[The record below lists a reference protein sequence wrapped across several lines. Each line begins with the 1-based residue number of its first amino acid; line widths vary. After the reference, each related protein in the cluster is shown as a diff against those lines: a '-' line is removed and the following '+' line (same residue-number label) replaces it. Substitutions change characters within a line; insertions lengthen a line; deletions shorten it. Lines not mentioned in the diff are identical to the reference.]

1 MAKYI
6 TNTNGTLTEAETGLL
21 GGATD
26 ANKIPNLD
34 ANGKLTEAMMP
45 TGVGRDVNT
54 IVTSESLSAG
64 DFVNVWNDGGVTKV
78 RKADCTGANA
88 SKKAHGFVLAAFN
101 HPTTAEVYFEGTN
114 TGVSG
119 LTGGDVF
126 LAATAGQATN
136 TVPTTSTYTVQRIG
150 VAVSAT
156 AINFEKGEA
165 IVLV

>member
-6 TNTNGTLTEAETGLL
+6 TNANGTLTELATGSV

-54 IVTSESLSAG
+54 IATSESLSAG
-64 DFVNVWNDGGVTKV
+64 DFVNVWDDAGTTKV

-88 SKKAHGFVLAAFN
+88 SKKAHGFVLSSFT
-101 HPTTAEVYFEGTN
+101 HPATAEVYFEGTN
-114 TGVSG
+114 TAVTG
-119 LTGGDVF
+119 LSGGDVF
-126 LAATAGQATN
+126 LSATAGQATN
-136 TVPTTSTYTVQRIG
+136 TAPTTSTYTVQRIG